1 MTDFMVNKIGKHED
15 LVERLQVD
23 ARMFFYDRM
32 MYDVNDSL
40 TSILALCDVE
50 AKGSIPKIKKYIG
63 NINKSMHNTKNYHT
77 SFTGEKRFDVSLVIK
92 NILRV
97 LEDNYKE
104 AQLIPFISEIKASGT
119 GDQSLFEKILLRIFI
134 DMCHEKGSDDSD
146 IMLEL
151 KQKGQDA
158 VLTIL
163 KDRFTFS
170 KECLKRID
178 KLKEKTDFK
187 GSIQIN
193 PHNKGV
199 EVIMRIPLQFKTVT
213 ISKPEIKKTFQE
225 RAKARIKQS
234 KLLAWTET
242 TRGNYRYGY

>member
-1 MTDFMVNKIGKHED
+1 MTDFMVNKTGKHED

-23 ARMFFYDRM
+23 SRMLFYDRM

-40 TSILALCDVE
+40 TSILALCDME
-50 AKGSIPKIKKYIG
+50 AKGSIPKINKYIS
-63 NINKSMHNTKNYHT
+63 NINRSLHNTKNYHT

-104 AQLIPFISEIKASGT
+104 VQLIPFVSDIKAPGI

-134 DMCHEKGSDDSD
+134 DMCHEDPDISD
-146 IMLEL
+146 IMIEL
-151 KQKGQDA
+151 RQKDQDA

-187 GSIQIN
+187 KGIQIN

-199 EVIMRIPLQFKTVT
+199 EVIIKIPLQFKTVT
-213 ISKPEIKKTFQE
+213 ISKPETKKTFHE
-225 RAKARIKQS
+225 KAKARIKQS

-242 TRGNYRYGY
+242 ARGVYQHGY